1 MNKLVNQVMVRKKGR
16 YGEYKLKRISS
27 INLAVKKWRKI
38 LLYLK
43 ENMGFRE
50 AHMFF
55 ICLH

>member
-1 MNKLVNQVMVRKKGR
+1 MEKKGR
-16 YGEYKLKRISS
+16 YGEYKLKKISS

-43 ENMGFRE
+43 GNMGFRE
-50 AHMFF
+50 AHMLF